1 MYCDMGSKGKIIVL
15 SAPSGTGKS
24 TIINELMKRPEL
36 KLGFS
41 VSATSRAPRGLE
53 QNGVHYYFL
62 SSEEFERRVQA
73 GDFVE
78 WAEVYKGTRYGTLVS
93 EVERVTGAGN
103 NLIMDIDV
111 EGALNV
117 KKRFGNEAL
126 LIFIEPPTLR
136 VLEQRLRDRATDD
149 EASIGKRL
157 AKAEYEMT
165 FAPRYDR
172 TVINDD
178 LSRAVDE
185 VDGIIREYTR

>member
-1 MYCDMGSKGKIIVL
+1 MAVKGKIIVL

-24 TIINELMKRPEL
+24 TIINELMKHPEL

-41 VSATSRAPRGLE
+41 VSATSRMPRGQE
-53 QNGVHYYFL
+53 QDGVHYYFL
-62 SSEEFERRVQA
+62 TPEEFERRVQA

-93 EVERVTGAGN
+93 EVERITGRGG

-111 EGALNV
+111 QGAQNV
-117 KKRFGNEAL
+117 KKRFGDEAL
-126 LIFIEPPTLR
+126 LIFIEPPTLQ

-149 EASIGKRL
+149 EESIRRRL
-157 AKAEYEMT
+157 AKAEYEMS

-172 TVINDD
+172 IVINDD
-178 LSRAVDE
+178 LDKAVDE
-185 VDGIIREYTR
+185 VDGIIREYTAG